1 MSRQDDE
8 LARIKR
14 IRDQQLAARDPRAR
28 DRVLQSKVRA
38 RRQIKKFTIK
48 NLLSDF
54 TAKWTWMVAGGVIG
68 AVLAIV
74 VNLVFKTAWAEYVGY
89 GLVLFGIVI
98 GRLFG
103 GIRDWGDEDWGK
115 KY

>member
-1 MSRQDDE
+1 MNRQNDE
-8 LARIKR
+8 LERFKR

-28 DRVLQSKVRA
+28 DRALQAKVRA
-38 RRQIKKFTIK
+38 RRPNKKLTVK

-74 VNLVFKTAWAEYVGY
+74 VNLVFKAAWAEYVGY

-103 GIRDWGDEDWGK
+103 AIRDWGDEDWDK
-115 KY
+115 RY